1 MDTWI
6 VAANAGRARFFSQA
20 NATAPLEEVNDMVN
34 AATHLRTSQT
44 ESDELGRRTGSTAR
58 SSGNTPA
65 QASGYQPHQSPA
77 EHQNEL
83 FSRSVAAYLLQ
94 GHREHRFKHLR
105 LVASPEFLGL
115 LRKQLAPALQ
125 SIVKSTLDKDYTS
138 FAPAQLLKQLR
149 AAEP

>member
-20 NATAPLEEVNDMVN
+20 NANAPLEEINDMVN
-34 AATHLRTSQT
+34 EATHLRTSET

-58 SSGNTPA
+58 SSGNTPS
-65 QASGYQPHQSPA
+65 QASGYQPHQSPVA
-77 EHQNEL
+77 HQNEL
-83 FSRSVAAYLLQ
+83 FARAVAAYLQQ
-94 GHREHRFKHLR
+94 GHHEHRFGQLR

-115 LRKQLAPALQ
+115 LRKQLAPTLQ
-125 SIVKSTLDKDYTS
+125 SLVSTLDKDYTS

>member
-6 VAANAGRARFFSQA
+6 VAANAGRARIFSQA
-20 NATAPLEEVNDMVN
+20 SAVASLEQIDDMVN
-34 AATHLRTSQT
+34 EATHLRTSET
-44 ESDELGRRTGSTAR
+44 ESDGLGRRTGSTAR

-65 QASGYQPHQSPA
+65 QASGYQPHQTPV

-83 FSRSVAAYLLQ
+83 FARAVAAYLLQ
-94 GHREHRFKHLR
+94 AHQEHRFKQLR

-125 SIVKSTLDKDYTS
+125 AAVKSTLDKDYTS
-138 FAPAQLLKQLR
+138 FAPAQLL
-149 AAEP
+149 